1 MPFVRISLRQGT
13 SPQYSKSIG
22 EAVHKAMVEA
32 LTVPADDHFQVI
44 TEHSPEG
51 LTYDPQYLGVHR
63 TDSIVFIQITLSE
76 DRNRSRS
83 ENSTNALPNSSLNL
97 PDFFHRTC
105 SSISSKLPGRI
116 GLSAMATPT
125 IWTLEQE
132 RFSFAKGSHA
142 LNSQNASL

>member
-13 SPQYSKSIG
+13 SPQYRKSIG

-76 DRNRSRS
+76 GRKPQQKRKFYKRTAELLAESPGLRPQDVLINLVEVAW
-83 ENSTNALPNSSLNL
+83 EN
-97 PDFFHRTC
+97 
-105 SSISSKLPGRI
+105 
-116 GLSAMATPT
+116 
-125 IWTLEQE
+125 W
-132 RFSFAKGSHA
+132 SFGNGDAHYMDA
-142 LNSQNASL
+142 